1 MQLAGRGQYPD
12 PFLNLDCE
20 VKVIYYTVKQ
30 KPASEQTTLLDLL
43 KYDMLPKNRKYGSIS
58 GTITRTLEAPT
69 GEMTKVT
76 SVQQMKTIL
85 MRFNSRHEALF
96 EKDRHTM
103 YRHFTIPKR
112 TGGLRKIDAPCEELQ
127 NALREL
133 KYILSEQFDV
143 MYHTSAFAYVKN
155 RSITQAVEKHQK
167 NASNWFLKTDF
178 SGFFPST
185 TLDFAM
191 KMLGM
196 VFPLSELC
204 KDAEGKEAL
213 RKALSLAFL
222 DGGLPQGTVLSPS
235 LTNMIMIPIDH
246 ALFNE
251 FAHHKCVYT
260 RYADDIHI
268 SAVEHFDKNKMIQII
283 RDTLKKFDAPY
294 KIKDEKTHY
303 GSRSGKNWML
313 GCMLNKDNNIT
324 VGFRRKKYWKAM
336 TSNLIMDYKHGKHWE
351 RDDVMHYQGLTS
363 YYLMVEP
370 EYFKEWINNFEEK
383 YNVNWKMVVKQ
394 MLTW

>member
-1 MQLAGRGQYPD
+1 M
-12 PFLNLDCE
+12 
-20 VKVIYYTVKQ
+20 IYYTVKQ
-30 KPASEQTTLLDLL
+30 KPTSEQTTLLDLL
-43 KYDMLPKNRKYGSIS
+43 KYDVLPKNRKYGSIS
-58 GTITRTLEAPT
+58 GTITRTLDMAND
-69 GEMTKVT
+69 EMRKVT
-76 SVQQMKTIL
+76 SVQRMKNIL
-85 MRFNSRHEALF
+85 DAYNSRHEELF
-96 EKDRHTM
+96 EKNRRSM

-127 NALREL
+127 QALREL
-133 KYILSEQFDV
+133 KYILSEQFGV
-143 MYHTSAFAYVKN
+143 MYHTAAFAYVKN

-167 NASNWFLKTDF
+167 NGSNWFLKTDF

-185 TLDFAM
+185 TLEFTM
-191 KMLGM
+191 KMLEM

-222 DGGLPQGTVLSPS
+222 DGGLPQGTTISPFLS
-235 LTNMIMIPIDH
+235 NCIMIPIDH

-251 FAHHKCVYT
+251 FAHLKCVYT

-268 SAVEHFDKNKMIQII
+268 SAVEHFDQNKMIKII

-294 KIKDEKTHY
+294 EIKDEKTHY

-324 VGFRRKKYWKAM
+324 VGWKRKKYWKSM
-336 TSNLIMDYKHGKHWE
+336 TNNLIMDYKHGKRWDH
-351 RDDVMHYQGLTS
+351 DDVMHYQGLTS

-370 EYFKEWINNFEEK
+370 EYFKGLIKHFNEK
-383 YNVNWKMVVKQ
+383 YNVNWKMVLKQ